1 MKMNASLSAT
11 TDVSKR
17 AGYDSTLFR
26 QAFFESLKKF
36 DPRLQIRNPVM
47 FVVWIGALITLAL
60 TFKPSLFG
68 PSHASAAYNAVVTL
82 ILVVTL
88 WFANIAEALAE
99 GRGKAKAMSLRHITT
114 ELTANRLRKD
124 GRYERVSAAQLQPGD
139 VVKVEKDEI
148 IPTDGEVSAGT
159 AYVDESMITGESAP
173 VMKFPGSDIAS
184 TVTGGTRL
192 LSDNLLI
199 RVTALPGNTFLDRMI
214 KLVEGARRQKTP
226 NEIALTVLLSVLTLI
241 FVIVVSAMAPVAS
254 FLNMQLNIADL
265 VALVVA
271 LIPTT
276 IGALLSTI
284 GIAGIDRTMRINL
297 LAASGKAIEAAG
309 DVNTLILDKT
319 GTITVGNRRAT
330 KFTALTGQSSEELTQ
345 AAYLASLFDSTPE
358 GQSTRQYALAQ
369 GAKPDPLEEQAVSE
383 AFSAETRMS
392 GSDLPDGRSIR
403 KGAVDAV
410 QAYVSERY
418 GIRAPD
424 ELNALSRQVA
434 NQGATP
440 LAVAVNNVILGIITL
455 SDVLKPGIRD
465 RVSQLRLMG
474 IRTIM
479 VTGDNPITA
488 QVIAKQAGLD
498 DFVAQA
504 KPEEKLRLIRA
515 EQAQGKL
522 VAMTGDGTNDAPAL
536 AQADVGL
543 AMYTGTNPA
552 KEAANII
559 DLDSDPTKLLELVNV
574 GKQMLITRGAL
585 TTFSIANDVA
595 KYFAILPALF
605 VVTLPGLNRLNLM
618 NLSSPQSAI
627 LSALIFNALI
637 IPALIPLALRGVR
650 FSPKS
655 TELMFYRNLLIYG
668 VGGLILPFLGIKLI
682 DMCLSLIV

>member
-1 MKMNASLSAT
+1 MKMNASLAAT

-254 FLNMQLNIADL
+254 FLNMQINIATWW
-265 VALVVA
+265 
-271 LIPTT
+271 PW
-276 IGALLSTI
+276 SW
-284 GIAGIDRTMRINL
+284 
-297 LAASGKAIEAAG
+297 
-309 DVNTLILDKT
+309 
-319 GTITVGNRRAT
+319 
-330 KFTALTGQSSEELTQ
+330 
-345 AAYLASLFDSTPE
+345 P
-358 GQSTRQYALAQ
+358 
-369 GAKPDPLEEQAVSE
+369 
-383 AFSAETRMS
+383 
-392 GSDLPDGRSIR
+392 
-403 KGAVDAV
+403 
-410 QAYVSERY
+410 
-418 GIRAPD
+418 
-424 ELNALSRQVA
+424 
-434 NQGATP
+434 
-440 LAVAVNNVILGIITL
+440 
-455 SDVLKPGIRD
+455 
-465 RVSQLRLMG
+465 
-474 IRTIM
+474 
-479 VTGDNPITA
+479 
-488 QVIAKQAGLD
+488 
-498 DFVAQA
+498 
-504 KPEEKLRLIRA
+504 
-515 EQAQGKL
+515 
-522 VAMTGDGTNDAPAL
+522 
-536 AQADVGL
+536 
-543 AMYTGTNPA
+543 
-552 KEAANII
+552 
-559 DLDSDPTKLLELVNV
+559 
-574 GKQMLITRGAL
+574 
-585 TTFSIANDVA
+585 
-595 KYFAILPALF
+595 
-605 VVTLPGLNRLNLM
+605 
-618 NLSSPQSAI
+618 
-627 LSALIFNALI
+627 
-637 IPALIPLALRGVR
+637 
-650 FSPKS
+650 
-655 TELMFYRNLLIYG
+655 
-668 VGGLILPFLGIKLI
+668 
-682 DMCLSLIV
+682 